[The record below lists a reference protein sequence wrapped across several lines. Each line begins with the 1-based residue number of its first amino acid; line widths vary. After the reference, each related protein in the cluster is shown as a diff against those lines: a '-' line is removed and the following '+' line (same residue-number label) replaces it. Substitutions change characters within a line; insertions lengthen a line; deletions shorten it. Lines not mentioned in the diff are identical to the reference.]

1 MIGFSTYPLFWLK
14 KFNNSPCLFPGD
26 GLGFGRVSICWEDP
40 GLEFI
45 VHGLSCSAHLVF
57 SFGQQTGLVSFSCL
71 FYPLSLVYLCL
82 PSLLLVL
89 HHGTIPPYSVLLCPT
104 LSYHTPGLFYMVRP
118 GVQPNWVE
126 QHWPGGCR
134 VAERR
139 GLRGLARNTTDTREL
154 CQTHNWSNIIN
165 HGPNKEIK
173 L

>member
-1 MIGFSTYPLFWLK
+1 MLFSWWWFWSWRSLHMLRGPRAGIYRTWFVLFRSSCILFWSTDWAGQFLL
-14 KFNNSPCLFPGD
+14 SILSSISS
-26 GLGFGRVSICWEDP
+26 LRVSTEPIAGATP
-40 GLEFI
+40 R
-45 VHGLSCSAHLVF
+45 HYTA
-57 SFGQQTGLVSFSCL
+57 
-71 FYPLSLVYLCL
+71 
-82 PSLLLVL
+82 
-89 HHGTIPPYSVLLCPT
+89 LLCPT

>member
-1 MIGFSTYPLFWLK
+1 MIGFSTYLLFWLK

-26 GLGFGRVSICWEDP
+26 GLGLGGVSICWEDP

-57 SFGQQTGLVSFSCL
+57 CFGQQTGLVSFSCL
-71 FYPLSLVYLCL
+71 FYSLALVYECL

-104 LSYHTPGLFYMVRP
+104 LSYSVLPHTRTILHGEARCPAQLSG
-118 GVQPNWVE
+118 
-126 QHWPGGCR
+126 
-134 VAERR
+134 AT
-139 GLRGLARNTTDTREL
+139 LARRMLEGREERTGQEHNRQWEV
-154 CQTHNWSNIIN
+154 CQTVPRSNIIN
-165 HGPNKEIK
+165 QNPNKEIK